1 MNFER
6 IKPTRKHSKLD
17 TVEFEKIKSNKK
29 LKATLASEF
38 ESNKKVMRKKDKAK
52 RDERKAKWDCEDE
65 LYEIGRASC
74 RERV

>member
-1 MNFER
+1 MNFEK
-6 IKPTRKHSKLD
+6 IKQTRKHSKLD
-17 TVEFEKIKSNKK
+17 AVEFEKIKSNKK

-65 LYEIGRASC
+65 LYEG
-74 RERV
+74 